1 MDSEDEYARD
11 FPLRKKYCVTDF
23 HINQPKALVIK
34 NFITWVSVPALTSSE
49 WLGELKEELEG
60 ACEGVVDLLD
70 FILGISVAD
79 VTGNL
84 NVKAVLFSAIEYS

>member
-11 FPLRKKYCVTDF
+11 FPVF

-34 NFITWVSVPALTSSE
+34 NFITLVSVPALTSSE

-60 ACEGVVDLLD
+60 ACEGVVDLLN
-70 FILGISVAD
+70 FILRISVAD
-79 VTGNL
+79 VTRNL
-84 NVKAVLFSAIEYS
+84 KCQSCFI